1 MAVPKFVMKLAAKKA
16 AKKLSGVLKTK
27 EEKDTDL
34 VQTMAASRVK
44 LDDSLEEVDAKQNDA
59 AEFLEDVRRLNPE
72 KKSGA
77 TRTESPLAKYK
88 CGYNSKKSSLR
99 REEVKEEVEGK
110 EKIKNRKVIEDRG
123 RGLGGITKDTTK
135 NKFYSKN

>member
-1 MAVPKFVMKLAAKKA
+1 MDKLKKKR
-16 AKKLSGVLKTK
+16 KKKRDNKRKEFEEKIINPMEQASRSIMSLTLRTGPIKRQ

-34 VQTMAASRVK
+34 VQSMAASRVK

-77 TRTESPLAKYK
+77 TRTESPLARYK
-88 CGYNSKKSSLR
+88 CSYNSKK
-99 REEVKEEVEGK
+99 KK
-110 EKIKNRKVIEDRG
+110 
-123 RGLGGITKDTTK
+123 
-135 NKFYSKN
+135 